1 MEALKEGLTI
11 GGPNSPVSRRDSD
24 LDVDEEY
31 ERKMGMV
38 NDTNNAHASTGR
50 DTIVDGSPVQ
60 NLFKHVVCSSSK
72 GGGKGGGKTPTAVG
86 ESKCTH
92 GQRPWQAGTH
102 TRCFQSQALP
112 AIQTRRVET
121 HERTTDRPPPEHTR
135 MRHAAQSIRAH
146 ARSTESGRATRRDP
160 RCKLCAGALC
170 ERSA

>member
-86 ESKCTH
+86 ERKCTH

-121 HERTTDRPPPEHTR
+121 HERTTDPPPPPGAHTYAACGTEHK
-135 MRHAAQSIRAH
+135 S
-146 ARSTESGRATRRDP
+146 ARTVNGERESDATRP
-160 RCKLCAGALC
+160 ALQALC
-170 ERSA
+170 RRPL